1 MTTKKK
7 PGRKAADGVTYANAR
22 INAVV
27 TEEHKRRLEE
37 LATEGFSVWIRN
49 AIDSAW
55 NKRKARA

>member
-7 PGRKAADGVTYANAR
+7 PGRKAADGATNATAR

-27 TEEHKRRLEE
+27 TDEHKRRLEK
-37 LATEGFSVWIRN
+37 LATEGFSVWIRH

-55 NKRKARA
+55 AARKVRQ